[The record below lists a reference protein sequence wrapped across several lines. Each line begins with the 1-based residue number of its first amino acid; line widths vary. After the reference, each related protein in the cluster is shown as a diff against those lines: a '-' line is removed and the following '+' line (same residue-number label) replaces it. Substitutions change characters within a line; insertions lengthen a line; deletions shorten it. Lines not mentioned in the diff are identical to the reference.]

1 MDKRQIATF
10 IKKRRKQLEITQQE
24 LAQMSNIS
32 TRKLSDIETANGATT
47 IDTLNK
53 VCDILGLE
61 VVLKIK
67 GVDL

>member
-1 MDKRQIATF
+1 MDKKQISTL
-10 IKKRRKQLEITQQE
+10 IKKRRKQLELNQQN
-24 LAQMSNIS
+24 LAQLSGVS
-32 TRKLSDIETANGATT
+32 TRKISDIETANTNTT

-61 VVLKIK
+61 LVVKIK